1 MQRRELDAARCRQS
15 PLIDSL
21 PPPAYFGPMASFL
34 RRPLRYSYY
43 NATIILIVVN
53 VLVFL
58 FSYVDRQG
66 RIAYLALIPDYVLH
80 QGWWW
85 QVVTYMFVH
94 SGWAHI
100 FFNMLA
106 LFLFGI
112 QLERRMGSAEF
123 LVFYFFTG
131 IGAGLATVLINASSG
146 MGMIPVVGA
155 SGAIFGLLL
164 GFASF
169 FPDARIFIF
178 GILPLRAPVAVLLYA
193 GIEIFLQLT
202 NFQSGVAHL
211 THLAGIAFAYLYIV
225 VRFGINPITVF
236 FRRQ

>member
-1 MQRRELDAARCRQS
+1 
-15 PLIDSL
+15 
-21 PPPAYFGPMASFL
+21 MASFL
-34 RRPLRYSYY
+34 RRPFRYTYY
-43 NATIILIVVN
+43 NATLILIVVN

-66 RIAYLALIPDYVLH
+66 RIGYLALRPDLVLYA
-80 QGWWW
+80 GAWW
-85 QVVTYMFVH
+85 QVISYMFVH
-94 SGWAHI
+94 VGWAHI

-112 QLERRMGSAEF
+112 QLERRMGSPEF
-123 LVFYFFTG
+123 LLFYFFTG
-131 IGAGLATVLINASSG
+131 IGAGFATVFINAASG
-146 MGMIPVVGA
+146 MGMVPVVGA

-178 GILPLRAPVAVLLYA
+178 GILPMRAPTAVLLYA
-193 GIEIFLQLT
+193 GIEVFLQIT

-211 THLAGIAFAYLYIV
+211 THLAGIVFAYVYLL
-225 VRFGINPITVF
+225 VRFGINPITIF
-236 FRRQ
+236 FRRR